1 MCALAVQKAETFCC
15 EGNGS
20 RLSDLCSTFPLTDY
34 LEGDSCFP
42 GKHLS
47 ITLSQFSL
55 LMG

>member
-20 RLSDLCSTFPLTDY
+20 SLSDLCSTFPLTDY